1 MVKVNNSPFEKEKH
15 FKPVIGF
22 IDDMDKFEQKDMI
35 RKTALTKSIW
45 YSCLIDYISEP
56 IKTMCDIKR

>member
-22 IDDMDKFEQKDMI
+22 IDDMDKFEKREMI
-35 RKTALTKSIW
+35 KKRTLTKNIW

-56 IKTMCDIKR
+56 IKTVSDIKR